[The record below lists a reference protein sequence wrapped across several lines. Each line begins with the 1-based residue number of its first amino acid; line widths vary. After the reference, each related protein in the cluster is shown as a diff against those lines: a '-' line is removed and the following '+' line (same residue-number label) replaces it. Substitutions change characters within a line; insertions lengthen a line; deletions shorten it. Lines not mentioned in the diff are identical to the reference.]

1 MQNGKRRF
9 KRAPSS
15 ASTNKKVKN
24 ATEVKYDGIKFRS
37 KLEVYTYK
45 KLKEYKIYAEYET
58 LKLELISPFE
68 YKGVKVRKMT
78 YTPDFVSDNFI
89 IECKG
94 RPNDVWPI
102 KYKLFLN
109 YLYRNN
115 LNYDV
120 YIPHN
125 HKEVDEVI
133 EQIRE
138 KNDRIQKSK
147 ESISTKRSFK
157 LFPFLV

>member
-15 ASTNKKVKN
+15 APTNKKVKN
-24 ATEVKYDGIKFRS
+24 ATEVIYDGIKFRS

-45 KLKEYKIYAEYET
+45 KLKEYKIKAEYET
-58 LKLELISPFE
+58 LKLELIQPFE

-115 LNYDV
+115 LDYDV